1 MAQISHEPDA
11 SQHTPA
17 LRARFATLHWVRY
30 PAIRTA
36 DELPLDEHPA
46 DCLSWKFGPDGPI
59 GPDGARLPSEV
70 WCGVALFR
78 DEASARSALAAR
90 ARFVPQLAETVE
102 SWHAL
107 LLALA
112 HRGECNHL
120 DTVQPG
126 PIFDDSRHDPGG
138 PLVVLTTAGFI
149 LGPGF
154 DVQRAIAFR
163 RDVDRV
169 KEWMRSAPGLYGAH
183 SFTPITRG
191 DDGVTMSVWA
201 DDAAM
206 ASVMY
211 RPGVHRTQIDRY
223 KSEHTADRTSFT
235 RCRALETCGTWNG
248 ADPIE
253 RARSRAGGIR
263 M

>member
-1 MAQISHEPDA
+1 MPQISHEPDV
-11 SQHTPA
+11 SQQTPA

-46 DCLSWKFGPDGPI
+46 DGLSWKFGPDGPI

-126 PIFDDSRHDPGG
+126 PIFDDSRHDPDG
-138 PLVVLTTAGFI
+138 PLV
-149 LGPGF
+149 
-154 DVQRAIAFR
+154 
-163 RDVDRV
+163 
-169 KEWMRSAPGLYGAH
+169 S
-183 SFTPITRG
+183 
-191 DDGVTMSVWA
+191 
-201 DDAAM
+201 
-206 ASVMY
+206 
-211 RPGVHRTQIDRY
+211 
-223 KSEHTADRTSFT
+223 
-235 RCRALETCGTWNG
+235 
-248 ADPIE
+248 
-253 RARSRAGGIR
+253 
-263 M
+263 

>member
-1 MAQISHEPDA
+1 MPESGHDTRAKQNA
-11 SQHTPA
+11 SA
-17 LRARFATLHWVRY
+17 VRARFATMHWVRY
-30 PAIRTA
+30 PAIRTP
-36 DELPLDEHPA
+36 DDLPLDEQPSE
-46 DCLSWKFGPDGPI
+46 CLSWKFGPDGPI
-59 GPDGARLPSEV
+59 GPDGGRLPSDV

-90 ARFVPQLAETVE
+90 VRFLPRLATAVE

-107 LLALA
+107 LFALA

-120 DTVQPG
+120 DKVQPG
-126 PIFDDSRHDPGG
+126 TIFDNSPHDPGG
-138 PLVVLTTAGFI
+138 PLVVMTTAGFN

-154 DVQRAIAFR
+154 DLQRVIAFK

-169 KEWMRSAPGLYGAH
+169 KAWMQSAAGMYGVH
-183 SFTPITRG
+183 TFTPITRG

-201 DDAAM
+201 DDASM

-211 RPGVHRTQIDRY
+211 RLGVHRTQIDRY

-248 ADPIE
+248 TDPIE
-253 RARSRAGGIR
+253 RARRGVGG
-263 M
+263 MAT